1 MFWKFKNSLGRFLN
15 ATQQILTTKS
25 EIGKEKWKLGN
36 RITNLMNSNLY
47 IRRPEKKTSFNPIM
61 KSLIT

>member
-15 ATQQILTTKS
+15 ATQQIPTTKS

-36 RITNLMNSNLY
+36 RITNIMNSNLY
-47 IRRPEKKTSFNPIM
+47 IRRPEKKN
-61 KSLIT
+61 

>member
-15 ATQQILTTKS
+15 ATQQIPTTKS
-25 EIGKEKWKLGN
+25 EIGKEKWNLGN